1 MRYGAVILAAGI
13 ASRMGDFKP
22 LLPMGEESVIQNV
35 VRVLR
40 EAGVQ
45 QIVVVTGYRKEVLEE
60 HLKNASV
67 MFVHNERFAQTK
79 MFDSVKLGLEA
90 LDAACEKILLTPAD
104 VPLVKKDTVQALM
117 AQEGPCVRPLYHGRP
132 GHPLM
137 LDHRIVPALKECS
150 GREGLRGAVEELG
163 LPIQNV
169 EVEDEG
175 TVLDIDTPPG
185 LRVVAAQ
192 AGGTPGADEKPA
204 CHWHR

>member
-104 VPLVKKDTVQALM
+104 VPLVRKETVQ
-117 AQEGPCVRPLYHGRP
+117 EIGRA
-132 GHPLM
+132 H
-137 LDHRIVPALKECS
+137 V
-150 GREGLRGAVEELG
+150 
-163 LPIQNV
+163 
-169 EVEDEG
+169 
-175 TVLDIDTPPG
+175 
-185 LRVVAAQ
+185 
-192 AGGTPGADEKPA
+192 
-204 CHWHR
+204 

>member
-67 MFVHNERFAQTK
+67 MFVSYCFIAE
-79 MFDSVKLGLEA
+79 
-90 LDAACEKILLTPAD
+90 I
-104 VPLVKKDTVQALM
+104 
-117 AQEGPCVRPLYHGRP
+117 
-132 GHPLM
+132 
-137 LDHRIVPALKECS
+137 S
-150 GREGLRGAVEELG
+150 GQRTLF
-163 LPIQNV
+163 
-169 EVEDEG
+169 
-175 TVLDIDTPPG
+175 
-185 LRVVAAQ
+185 VVNYM
-192 AGGTPGADEKPA
+192 
-204 CHWHR
+204 

>member
-79 MFDSVKLGLEA
+79 MFDSVKLGLDGLLNAAHFSGAGLVLYGHTHIARVDYYGGMTVVNPGSSGLGTKPTFA
-90 LDAACEKILLTPAD
+90 LI
-104 VPLVKKDTVQALM
+104 
-117 AQEGPCVRPLYHGRP
+117 
-132 GHPLM
+132 
-137 LDHRIVPALKECS
+137 
-150 GREGLRGAVEELG
+150 
-163 LPIQNV
+163 
-169 EVEDEG
+169 EVTDEG
-175 TVLDIDTPPG
+175 
-185 LRVVAAQ
+185 RVAARIMNIM
-192 AGGTPGADEKPA
+192 P
-204 CHWHR
+204 

>member
-104 VPLVKKDTVQALM
+104 VPLVRKETVQALM
-117 AQEGPCVRPLYHGRP
+117 AQKGPV
-132 GHPLM
+132 
-137 LDHRIVPALKECS
+137 S
-150 GREGLRGAVEELG
+150 GRCTMAG
-163 LPIQNV
+163 Q
-169 EVEDEG
+169 G
-175 TVLDIDTPPG
+175 T
-185 LRVVAAQ
+185 
-192 AGGTPGADEKPA
+192 
-204 CHWHR
+204 H